1 MSRKNNFKDM
11 NNTFNVIYTLN
22 RDGSL
27 TPDTISVPS
36 NLTANIYI
44 NNNWNQP
51 VVAQFAG
58 TPEANCPAGKITL
71 LFTMDGGNPGL
82 IDFINITSPR
92 LSSSLIWE

>member
-1 MSRKNNFKDM
+1 M
-11 NNTFNVIYTLN
+11 NNIFNAIYTLN
-22 RDGSL
+22 LDGSL
-27 TPDTISVPS
+27 TPAAIRVPS

-58 TPEANCPAGKITL
+58 TPQVDCPDGKITL
-71 LFTMDGGNPGL
+71 LYTMDGGNLGL
-82 IDFINITSPR
+82 TDFINITTPE